1 MTIIKLDV
9 GLQSPRFAVE
19 LFWYAVKHEVKG
31 LMLRVF
37 TWMLTTLNFI
47 FDFFFNL
54 AEIKRHRTRGA
65 HVICRIIWK
74 RFIIS
79 DNHSDS
85 CFSRAA
91 NREER
96 VIPHLSSI
104 SCHVT
109 TQASPFHLVD
119 RSRCLLLSL
128 HQLEEKFLFLPLCL
142 PKKGKHVCLSVIFQG
157 GRVMNNL

>member
-54 AEIKRHRTRGA
+54 AEIKRHRA
-65 HVICRIIWK
+65 
-74 RFIIS
+74 FIIS

-142 PKKGKHVCLSVIFQG
+142 PKKGKHLCLSVIFQG